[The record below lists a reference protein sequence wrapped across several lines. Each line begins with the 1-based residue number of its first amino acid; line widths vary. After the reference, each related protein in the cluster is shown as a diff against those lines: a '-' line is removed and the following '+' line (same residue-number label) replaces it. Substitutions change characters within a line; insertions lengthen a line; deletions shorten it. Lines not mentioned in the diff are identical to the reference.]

1 MSELMAREPT
11 GARAVREPITTN
23 IWIDDYLD
31 QQQSEFARYGRI
43 ILKRRGL
50 VIGVA
55 LAVFAAMSL
64 WTFTSKRMYSSSVN
78 IQIDAE
84 QSVLPY
90 RDMYVPATADPT
102 YLRTQAQVLKSEALM
117 SRVVTKLGLE
127 SDPAKVSSLARW
139 MAGNVVV
146 APIEGTQVVKV
157 SFQSEDPEFAA
168 RAVNALA
175 DDYVDYGFE
184 VKRIAMFKARAYIE
198 EELDKL
204 KRKLEQSEQ
213 RLVNYGRQHQ
223 ILLPS
228 EDNNVIRQK
237 LADLNQELTKVEAE
251 VIANQ
256 YASLR
261 TTTLDN
267 YPEKLKTSVMRSL
280 DTRRSELEQKLAT
293 VTSQFGPKWPEVRT
307 LTQELN
313 EVRQQLASEKQ
324 KALDQAKVE
333 YDLAVAHRA
342 RLTAALNE
350 QSRLADNLTQASIEY
365 NILKREVETD
375 RQLHEGLLQ
384 RLKETGVA
392 LGLKSGNV
400 HIIDRGHVPRLPST
414 PNVPLNLALG
424 LVFGLI
430 SGVAVASAVDL
441 VHRTIK
447 TPEDVEREL
456 RVAFLGAIPEF
467 SKPWAQ
473 ATGGHLMPLT
483 LPGEA
488 QPDGNAVPQHVNSG
502 AGIYWE
508 SYRALRTS
516 LLFSSPETRPH
527 TILMTSAVPGE
538 GKTTTAVNLAIAL
551 AQTGARTLI
560 LELDMRR
567 PQLAALFDLR
577 TDRGMSRY
585 LSGQSRLNTE
595 IQDTG
600 VPNLFV
606 VPAGPIPPNPPEL
619 LGSQRL
625 QAALQLMQRYFEFI
639 VVDGPPLL
647 PVTDAAVISSQ
658 VDGVVLVVGGDT
670 STSLVQRAR
679 NLLRS
684 VDARIIGALV
694 NNVKM
699 DRSQHYYASY
709 HS

>member
-11 GARAVREPITTN
+11 AARAVHEPITTN

-31 QQQSEFARYGRI
+31 QQQGEFAKYGRI

-55 LAVFAAMSL
+55 LAVFAAIGV
-64 WTFTSKRMYSSSVN
+64 WTFTSKRLYSSRVN

-84 QSVLPY
+84 QNVLPY
-90 RDMYVPATADPT
+90 REGYAPATADPT
-102 YLRTQAQVLKSEALM
+102 YLRTQAQVLRSEALM
-117 SRVVTKLGLE
+117 SRVVTRLGLA
-127 SDPAKVSSLARW
+127 SDPAKTAELARW
-139 MAGNVVV
+139 LSGSVSVTPV
-146 APIEGTQVVKV
+146 EGTQILTVT
-157 SFQSEDPEFAA
+157 FHAEDPEFAA

-204 KRKLEQSEQ
+204 KQKLEQSEQ
-213 RLVNYGRQHQ
+213 RLVNYGRRHQ
-223 ILLPS
+223 ILFPS
-228 EDNNVIRQK
+228 EDNNVIMRK
-237 LADLNQELTKVEAE
+237 LSDLNQELTKVEAE

-256 YASLR
+256 WASLR
-261 TTTLDN
+261 NTTLDN

-293 VTSQFGPKWPEVRT
+293 LTAQFGAKWPEVRT
-307 LTQELN
+307 ITQELS
-313 EVRQQLASEKQ
+313 EVRQQLAAEKQ

-333 YDLAVAHRA
+333 YDLAVGHRA

-350 QSRLADNLTQASIEY
+350 QGRLADQLTQASIEY

-400 HIIDRGHVPRLPST
+400 HVIDRGYVPRLPST

-424 LVFGLI
+424 LVVGLI
-430 SGVAVASAVDL
+430 SGVAVASAVDFI
-441 VHRTIK
+441 HRTIK

-456 RVAFLGAIPEF
+456 RVAFLGAIPAF
-467 SKPWAQ
+467 SKSWTQ
-473 ATGGHLMPLT
+473 TTGGHLMPLT
-483 LPGEA
+483 LAADTQSEGA
-488 QPDGNAVPQHVNSG
+488 SLPQHVHSS

-527 TILMTSAVPGE
+527 SILVTSAVPGE

-577 TDRGMSRY
+577 TDRGMSRH

-619 LGSQRL
+619 LGSPRL
-625 QAALQLMQRYFEFI
+625 QAALQLMERYFEFI

-647 PVTDAAVISSQ
+647 PVTDASVISSQ

-679 NLLRS
+679 NLLRT